1 MNKKQTTDLALK
13 ALDDLKALDV
23 RVLDVGE
30 KSTIT
35 EVMII
40 ATGTSTRHVKAIADN
55 LALEA
60 KRQGNQP
67 LGIEGDNGSDWVLI
81 DLLDVVVHVMLQQT
95 RDFYNLEKL
104 WDTETT
110 PETTSEITS
119 SVMKN
124 SSEK

>member
-13 ALDDLKALDV
+13 ALDDLKALDI

-35 EVMII
+35 EIMII

-81 DLLDVVVHVMLQQT
+81 DLVDVVVHVMLQQT

-110 PETTSEITS
+110 SETIS
-119 SVMKN
+119 
-124 SSEK
+124 

>member
-1 MNKKQTTDLALK
+1 MDKKQTTELALK

-40 ATGTSTRHVKAIADN
+40 ATGTSTRHVSAIAN
-55 LALEA
+55 NVVLEA
-60 KRQGNQP
+60 KKQGNQP
-67 LGIEGDNGSDWVLI
+67 LGVEGDNSSDWVLI
-81 DLLDVVVHVMLQQT
+81 DLVDVVVHVMLQQT

-104 WDTETT
+104 WDTETK
-110 PETTSEITS
+110 E
-119 SVMKN
+119 
-124 SSEK
+124 

>member
-1 MNKKQTTDLALK
+1 MKKENMDKKQITDLALS

-40 ATGTSTRHVKAIADN
+40 ATGTSTRHVRAIANN
-55 LALEA
+55 LVLEA
-60 KRQGNQP
+60 KKQGNQP

-81 DLLDVVVHVMLQQT
+81 DLVDVVVHVMLQQT

-104 WDTETT
+104 WDTET
-110 PETTSEITS
+110 SE
-119 SVMKN
+119 
-124 SSEK
+124 